1 MSDNFAIAA
10 AQRCARVLYSRLRLF
25 DLFRGGVS
33 YHTELMSVF
42 VTECSGVHCDM
53 LTRRRWE
60 EGRTLGVAGEE
71 GKGEQEGE
79 GFGGD

>member
-10 AQRCARVLYSRLRLF
+10 AQRCARVLYSRLWLF

-53 LTRRRWE
+53 LTRWRRE
-60 EGRTLGVAGEE
+60 GGRTLGVAGEE
-71 GKGEQEGE
+71 GKGEGE